1 MKSIKLQKQT
11 PEAFCEKRCS
21 YKFRKFT
28 GKHLRWSL
36 FLIKWEAFWSA
47 ALLKETL
54 TQALTC
60 EYSKKFQ
67 NNQFEVETLEN
78 EIYSCFFMSDV
89 IHSLL
94 SEVKY
99 TETLFSKRNMAQCK
113 ILIQLI
119 LSLKQRSLYPYQI
132 WLVKLT

>member
-54 TQALTC
+54 AQALTC
-60 EYSKKFQ
+60 EYSKKF
-67 NNQFEVETLEN
+67 
-78 EIYSCFFMSDV
+78 
-89 IHSLL
+89 
-94 SEVKY
+94 
-99 TETLFSKRNMAQCK
+99 
-113 ILIQLI
+113 
-119 LSLKQRSLYPYQI
+119 
-132 WLVKLT
+132 